1 VTANQIRAA
10 LDHLGLT
17 QVAVAQLF
25 GVEARSVRR
34 WVSGDSPVP
43 DAVAVV
49 LRLVVAGKITLD
61 DVEAAKLR

>member
-1 VTANQIRAA
+1 MTANQIRAA

-17 QVAVAQLF
+17 QVAAAGLF

-49 LRLVVAGKITLD
+49 LRLLIAEKITLA
-61 DVEAAKLR
+61 DVEAAKRR